1 MDFAL
6 LEDSK
11 KAEIAKLM
19 LAPLNSAKEIK
30 DWAKFYLDLELPTEN
45 TDPDSTSNPLDAA
58 WYIYET
64 FKNNWGNV
72 RPGAIMISCREGLK
86 TIIVTILEL
95 LLLIHFQLEVGH
107 AAAIESQSSIA
118 LNYIEGFLLKIGPLL
133 DAAGWIPMS
142 SNKRV
147 IRYKTPQKKTAFI
160 KVVICSSKG
169 MNGLHSN
176 VLFLDE
182 LDLADKAALKEG
194 KNITGFSKGV
204 YGMMVLVSSY
214 KYSFGNVAEALEKAD
229 DMNYKVLKWNLL
241 DLTEKCPEDR
251 HKPDEPRQDMYVAKD
266 LPLRNLLQ
274 EEYLILPDIE
284 KPKYEFI
291 KDAYAGCVKCPLLP
305 LCKKKLAVKDASA
318 TGGFY
323 KPISSVIQKFRENDP
338 DMAASQLLCQKPGS
352 EGLVYPRF
360 SSGVGIGNVITTKQ
374 AYETLIGPTNFQN
387 VSEAT
392 LLYEMQKAGIEFFC
406 GVDWGFGH
414 DFVIL
419 VVAKIPN
426 GDWWLM
432 ETYASP
438 GLEFDDILQISKTYR
453 DKYNPSKWF
462 VDQNMPAYIKSFNK
476 NGMKCPPFT
485 KDVLGGISA
494 VRSKIVSSGGKRS
507 FKILQNES
515 NKKTISAIAKHRFQL
530 DGQGNVTPNPA
541 DEMGIADICDSL
553 RYIGQNMWAVR
564 GTYRAMVEYTDDPGK
579 VGMPN
584 KPNPT
589 VNEQMR
595 NEIAKRINGD
605 SVAISSTKKKGGF
618 TFTF

>member
-6 LEDSK
+6 LPDNK
-11 KAEIAKLM
+11 KLELSKLM
-19 LAPLNSAKEIK
+19 LTPLDSAQGIK
-30 DWAKFYLDLELPTEN
+30 DWAKAFLDLELPTEN

-118 LNYIEGFLLKIGPLL
+118 LGYIEGFLSKIMPLL
-133 DAAGWIPMS
+133 EAAGWKSAS

-147 IRYKTPQKKTAFI
+147 VKFKTPQGKSPYI

-182 LDLADKAALKEG
+182 LDLADKSALKEG
-194 KNITGFSKGV
+194 KNITGFSKGI
-204 YGMMVLVSSY
+204 YGMQVLVSSY
-214 KYSFGNVAEALEKAD
+214 KYSFGNVAEALEKAEE
-229 DMNYKVLKWNLL
+229 MNYKILKWNLI
-241 DLTEKCPEDR
+241 DLTERCPEDR
-251 HKPDEPRQDMYVAKD
+251 HLPNEPTQDIYVTKS
-266 LPLRNLLQ
+266 LPLKNLTAM
-274 EEYLILPDIE
+274 EYEGLPEIE
-284 KPKYEFI
+284 KPKYDLI
-291 KDAYAGCVKCPLLP
+291 KDAYAGCAKCPLLP
-305 LCKKKLAVKDASA
+305 LCKKKLATKDKSA

-323 KPISSVIQKFRENDP
+323 KPIVSVIQKFRENDP
-338 DMAASQLLCQKPGS
+338 DTAESQLLCRKPGS

-360 SSGVGIGNVITTKQ
+360 SSNGNVIGIKQ
-374 AYETLIGPTNFQN
+374 AYETLLGPTTYNH

-392 LLYEMQKAGIEFFC
+392 LIYEMQKAGIEFFV
-406 GVDWGFGH
+406 GLDWGFDH
-414 DFVIL
+414 DFVLL
-419 VVAKIPN
+419 VFAKIPN

-432 ETYASP
+432 ETYACP
-438 GLEFDDILQISKTYR
+438 GLEFDDILEVSKTFR
-453 DKYNPSKWF
+453 DKYGPQKWW

-476 NGMKCPPFT
+476 NGMKCPAFT

-494 VRSKIVSSGGKRS
+494 VRSKIVNSGGKRS
-507 FKILQNES
+507 LKIILNDS
-515 NKKTISAIAKHRFQL
+515 NRKTIMAVSKHRFQL

-541 DEMGIADICDSL
+541 DEKGIADICDSL
-553 RYIGQNMWAVR
+553 RYMGQNMWAVK
-564 GTYRAMVEYTDDPGK
+564 GTYRPTVEYTDDPGK
-579 VGMPN
+579 NGQVNAPN
-584 KPNPT
+584 YT

-595 NEIAKRINGD
+595 NEITKRIVG
-605 SVAISSTKKKGGF
+605 SAVVSSTTKKKGSF
-618 TFTF
+618 TFNM